1 MDEAAEVTIK
11 EHVFNNSNLFSN
23 HYLENMVQKSSEWD
37 DESGLLEAYTR
48 IKDRFF
54 EKEKNFPRYVEAD
67 LEHNWIR
74 PVLDALGHYYGVQES
89 LHHDPLKPD
98 YAFFPDAEAL
108 NEAYSQ
114 KGSDDF
120 YKRSVAVGDAKAWNV
135 VLDKSRQGRVLREM
149 TNPSFQ
155 IDNYLRATPPK
166 WAILTNGRLWRLYH
180 EDSSVSMDSYYE
192 VNLPD
197 LIARIEET
205 GDLSIFK
212 YFYLFFR
219 REAFPETPLG
229 PSFLDKI
236 REESLAYAQKVGE
249 DLQENVYRAMK
260 VLAEGF
266 IYEPANSLW
275 PLTVPQDQERM
286 LREVQENSLRLLY
299 RLLFIFYAESRR
311 LLKVDNRHYKE
322 MSLRRLKEEIA
333 GKKDRGEKILAI
345 QSTYWESLRDLFRLI
360 NDGSE
365 AFGYS
370 KEEFYIPAYNGG
382 LFDPAKNPFLREK
395 RIGNSY
401 LAEALDLLAR
411 SQGENGPVFVDYSS
425 LDIRH
430 LGSIYEGILEYRL
443 NIATESM
450 VAVKEK
456 SKKGKEV
463 WLPKREAT
471 GKKVSD
477 SVEAGGLYL
486 VTDKGERKATGSF
499 YTPQYIVK
507 YIVKNTLEPLI
518 KPMMEEAS
526 MDADLRT
533 DLLRKLLSIKVL
545 DPAMG
550 SGHFLVE
557 ATDYIAREIIH
568 AREIARQEEE
578 DSDAVAEND
587 IHWARREVV
596 RNCIYGVDLN
606 PMAVELAKLSLWLK
620 TVASNKPLSFLDH
633 HLRCGNS
640 LIGADLEKL
649 SVLPGTK
656 AQEPPLWSFGLKSH
670 TDSLLR
676 KYSLMSALPDD
687 SLQMVKW
694 KEEQFR
700 QIKESEL
707 SRRLAELANVWLS
720 TFFGNKVKE
729 DDYYELQGHLSPE
742 KFPDWAGIREQEWF
756 GRAQEIAEEKR
767 FFHWELEFPEAFS
780 GEGRGFDV
788 VIGNPPYDELSEVAL
803 GRKIDEKKYFQDSQ
817 IYQIASTNRI
827 NLYRLF
833 IACAL
838 DKIKKRGVHGFIVP
852 MSLLGDRFT
861 FEIRSKILNESDL
874 QLVEAFPQ
882 KDDPKDRVF
891 FDAKLPTCVYILVRQ
906 SPISAF
912 MVRTHPGKDIKV
924 GSPSYIASSPEIV
937 KFDPINLTIPLCD
950 NREWDLA
957 RKFALCPVLCPMGE
971 IAAPMSGEVM
981 FNEAFRPYLSE
992 NPENALVLRGGHVQR
1007 YELID
1012 DPKQGTPIFI
1022 NKEKW
1027 LADSREGTSAF
1038 AHLKPRVVYQE
1049 SAALDNWRRII
1060 AAYLPAGHICGHK
1073 ICYFINVKYNELAFL
1088 AIFNSS
1094 VVEWRYEL
1102 VSTTNN
1108 LSGYQI
1114 TAIPIPRFTI
1124 TTPAPERARLAAELQ
1139 QLYSEGKHN
1148 EILAQV
1154 QSLLPKD
1161 DAGNFISEQ
1170 EKSDVVHDLLAFLA
1184 ERMLEMNKQKQQE
1197 IRGFLDWLEGYL
1209 GAKIEDLKPKTR
1221 ILSYY
1226 ESDYESLLAVLK
1238 KNKKRL
1244 AVDPS
1249 RREPGELLRAEFEG
1263 SKKKLDPLMER
1274 IRRTDELIDA
1284 VVYRLYGLTDEEI
1297 GIVKGNS
1304 A

>member
-23 HYLENMVQKSSEWD
+23 HYLENMVQKSSEWE

-48 IKDRFF
+48 IKDKFF

-74 PVLDALGHYYGVQES
+74 PVLDALGHHYGVQES

-197 LIARIEET
+197 LIAQIEET

-275 PLTVPQDQERM
+275 PLTVPQDQEQM

-311 LLKVDNRHYKE
+311 LLKVDNRHYRE

-382 LFDPAKNPFLREK
+382 LFDPAKNPFLAEK

-401 LAEALDLLAR
+401 LAEAIDLLAR

-463 WLPKREAT
+463 WLPKREAG

-606 PMAVELAKLSLWLK
+606 PMAV
-620 TVASNKPLSFLDH
+620 
-633 HLRCGNS
+633 
-640 LIGADLEKL
+640 
-649 SVLPGTK
+649 
-656 AQEPPLWSFGLKSH
+656 
-670 TDSLLR
+670 
-676 KYSLMSALPDD
+676 
-687 SLQMVKW
+687 
-694 KEEQFR
+694 
-700 QIKESEL
+700 
-707 SRRLAELANVWLS
+707 ELANVWLS